1 MRSMNDRIRIVIGKI
16 GLDAHDRGVQLLLI
30 TFRDAGIEVVY
41 AGKFLT
47 PEQLVKIA
55 IDEGADII
63 GLSDHTGAMLTIA
76 IDMVEELK
84 RKGVAN
90 SIAVIAG
97 GIIPEEDKP
106 ALQEMGVTGLYG
118 QGTPLSIII
127 DHVRQKGEENRRHK
141 LLSGQLKRD

>member
-1 MRSMNDRIRIVIGKI
+1 MNRAIRIVIGKI
-16 GLDAHDRGVQLLLI
+16 GLDAHDRGVKLLLI
-30 TFRDAGIEVVY
+30 TLRDVGMEVVY

-76 IDMVEELK
+76 IDVFEELK

-106 ALQEMGVTGLYG
+106 ALQQMGVTGLYG
-118 QGTPLSIII
+118 QDTPVSLIVEHI
-127 DHVRQKGEENRRHK
+127 K
-141 LLSGQLKRD
+141 KRINEIRS